1 MVSIIRF
8 CEVLSVVDDKAGLRI
23 KVRLEP
29 EDADC
34 KYIDDLPYCFPL
46 LPKLI
51 HINPKVG
58 ECVMVILTNPESA
71 KGNRLFIGPVI
82 SQQYGLN
89 YEPFRFQSRA
99 LLNGNNC
106 AKPLPNPVMNA
117 DNDGSYPD
125 REDVALQGRQNADVI
140 LKDNEV
146 RIRCGFKRYPNGSP
160 ENTLLFNRSNLSYI
174 QMKYKQMQDEKN
186 KDYASCINI
195 VADKI
200 NLLSHNSKTSFNLN
214 DPKYLITDEEQSK
227 IEEEAHPMIYGDELI
242 AFLKKL
248 IEVIKTHTHP
258 FSMDPPCFDEPKTK
272 VLNTDLDKML
282 SKSIKFN

>member
-1 MVSIIRF
+1 MNNIIRF

-29 EDADC
+29 EDANC

-58 ECVMVILTNPESA
+58 ECVMVILTDIDSP

-99 LLNGNNC
+99 LLNGNNY
-106 AKPLPNPVMNA
+106 AKPLPDPIMNA

-125 REDVALQGRQNADVI
+125 REDIALQGRQNADVI
-140 LKDNEV
+140 LKNNEV
-146 RIRCGFKRYPNGSP
+146 RIRCGFKRWPNGKP
-160 ENTLLFNRSNLSYI
+160 EDTLLFNRDNLSYI
-174 QMKYKQMQDEKN
+174 QMKYKKMQDEKN
-186 KDYASCINI
+186 KEYSSCINL

-200 NLLSHNSKTSFNLN
+200 NLLSHNSKTVFNLN
-214 DPKYLITDEEQSK
+214 NPKDLITDDEQLN
-227 IEEEAHPMIYGDELI
+227 IEKNAHPMIYGDELI
-242 AFLKKL
+242 DFLKKL
-248 IEVIKTHTHP
+248 IEVIKTHTHSFP
-258 FSMDPPCFDEPKTK
+258 MDPPCFNEPKTK
-272 VLNTDLDKML
+272 VLNTDLDTML